1 MNENLSWEQKERLE
15 TERLQPM
22 IDRLAELALKEQSK
36 ERSYEEIEDT
46 RREIDQ
52 ILQKGSRELVDRYSD
67 GLESA
72 EHTSEN
78 IAFIKL
84 PNGLFLQ
91 VSISGNFDVSL
102 TKVCDQA
109 GKDARLKALDDFEE
123 QWRKDHPEE
132 K

>member
-1 MNENLSWEQKERLE
+1 MSKNYDNLSWEEKELLE

-22 IDRLAELALKEQSK
+22 VDRLAELALRQKEGKGSFD
-36 ERSYEEIEDT
+36 EG
-46 RREIDQ
+46 REIDE
-52 ILQKGSRELVDRYSD
+52 ILQKGGRGLVDKYGD

-84 PNGLFLQ
+84 PNNLFLE
-91 VSISGNFDVSL
+91 VSISGSFNVSS
-102 TKVCDQA
+102 TRVCDQVQ
-109 GKDARLKALDDFEE
+109 KDARLKALDDFQE